1 MSHHILDLPVHLVV
15 AESPAGSLR
24 NHRVGDGVGEM
35 LFQACCDPQHLISV
49 PSAEGYDIRH
59 GGAGSGESSCL
70 VEDNGIGLC
79 KQFQILSALY
89 RALMFLV
96 VAALYPRF
104 GFCKRGAIVPGAYGD
119 IRPGVVRYM
128 AERGYELEK
137 EEGEN
142 LSFRLKS
149 PVQRALKLLWED
161 RITFTRDR
169 AGFYVEGRTKDVV
182 RIVSGL
188 EARMRGEES

>member
-1 MSHHILDLPVHLVV
+1 MKYLVRVLKYFVFITAVMALILLAL
-15 AESPAGSLR
+15 SLAGIVEKDVNSMFR
-24 NHRVGDGVGEM
+24 SGWQSVG
-35 LFQACCDPQHLISV
+35 
-49 PSAEGYDIRH
+49 
-59 GGAGSGESSCL
+59 
-70 VEDNGIGLC
+70 
-79 KQFQILSALY
+79 QI
-89 RALMFLV
+89 ALMFLV

-119 IRPGVVRYM
+119 IRQGVVRYM

-188 EARMRGEES
+188 EARFNGSDELH

>member
-1 MSHHILDLPVHLVV
+1 MKYIVRVLKYFVFITAVMALILLVL
-15 AESPAGSLR
+15 SLAGIVEKDVNSMFR
-24 NHRVGDGVGEM
+24 SGWQSVG
-35 LFQACCDPQHLISV
+35 
-49 PSAEGYDIRH
+49 
-59 GGAGSGESSCL
+59 
-70 VEDNGIGLC
+70 
-79 KQFQILSALY
+79 QI
-89 RALMFLV
+89 ALMFLV

-104 GFCKRGAIVPGAYGD
+104 GFSKRGAIVPGAYGD

-128 AERGYELEK
+128 AEQGYELEK
-137 EEGEN
+137 EEGED

-149 PVQRALKLLWED
+149 PVLRALKLLWED

-188 EARMRGEES
+188 EARMRGEDS

>member
-1 MSHHILDLPVHLVV
+1 MNARQRSWLLPPCAAALVAGVLVGRDLHDLLWPLLASAACLPAVILLRGRLRFLACVLL
-15 AESPAGSLR
+15 ALSLAGIVEKDVNSMFR
-24 NHRVGDGVGEM
+24 SGWQSVG
-35 LFQACCDPQHLISV
+35 
-49 PSAEGYDIRH
+49 
-59 GGAGSGESSCL
+59 
-70 VEDNGIGLC
+70 
-79 KQFQILSALY
+79 QI
-89 RALMFLV
+89 ALMFLV

>member
-1 MSHHILDLPVHLVV
+1 MKYIVRVLKYFVFITVVMALILLVLALLGFV
-15 AESPAGSLR
+15 EKDVDSMFR
-24 NHRVGDGVGEM
+24 NGWNS
-35 LFQACCDPQHLISV
+35 IW
-49 PSAEGYDIRH
+49 
-59 GGAGSGESSCL
+59 
-70 VEDNGIGLC
+70 
-79 KQFQILSALY
+79 QI
-89 RALMFLV
+89 ALMFLA

-104 GFCKRGAIVPGAYGD
+104 GFCKRGAIIPGAYEN
-119 IRPGVVRYM
+119 IRPGLIHYM
-128 AERGYELEK
+128 ARRGYELEK

-149 PVQRALKLLWED
+149 PLQRFLKLLFED

-188 EARMRGEES
+188 EALFDESRTDN

>member
-1 MSHHILDLPVHLVV
+1 MKYIVRVLKYFVFITVVMALILLVLALLGFV
-15 AESPAGSLR
+15 EKDVDSMFR
-24 NHRVGDGVGEM
+24 NGWKS
-35 LFQACCDPQHLISV
+35 IW
-49 PSAEGYDIRH
+49 
-59 GGAGSGESSCL
+59 
-70 VEDNGIGLC
+70 
-79 KQFQILSALY
+79 QI
-89 RALMFLV
+89 ALMFLV

-104 GFCKRGAIVPGAYGD
+104 GFCKRGAIIPGAYED
-119 IRPGVVRYM
+119 IRPGIVRYM
-128 AERGYELEK
+128 AGRGYEIEK

-149 PVQRALKLLWED
+149 PLQRFLKLLFED

-188 EARMRGEES
+188 EALFNGPRTDN

>member
-1 MSHHILDLPVHLVV
+1 MKYIVRVLKYFVFITVVMALILLVLALLGYV
-15 AESPAGSLR
+15 EKDVDSMFR
-24 NHRVGDGVGEM
+24 NGWKS
-35 LFQACCDPQHLISV
+35 IW
-49 PSAEGYDIRH
+49 
-59 GGAGSGESSCL
+59 
-70 VEDNGIGLC
+70 
-79 KQFQILSALY
+79 QI
-89 RALMFLV
+89 ALMFLA

-104 GFCKRGAIVPGAYGD
+104 GFCKRGAIIPGAYED
-119 IRPGVVRYM
+119 IRPGLVRYM
-128 AERGYELEK
+128 AGRGYEIEK

-149 PVQRALKLLWED
+149 PLQRFLKLLFED

-188 EARMRGEES
+188 EALFNGTRTDN

>member
-1 MSHHILDLPVHLVV
+1 MKYLVRVLKYFVFITAVMALILLAL
-15 AESPAGSLR
+15 SLAGIVEKDVNSMFR
-24 NHRVGDGVGEM
+24 SGWQSVG
-35 LFQACCDPQHLISV
+35 
-49 PSAEGYDIRH
+49 
-59 GGAGSGESSCL
+59 
-70 VEDNGIGLC
+70 
-79 KQFQILSALY
+79 QI
-89 RALMFLV
+89 ALMFLV

-188 EARMRGEES
+188 EARFNGSDELH

>member
-1 MSHHILDLPVHLVV
+1 MKYIVRVFKYFVFITVVMALILLVLALLGYV
-15 AESPAGSLR
+15 EKDVDSMFR
-24 NHRVGDGVGEM
+24 NGWKS
-35 LFQACCDPQHLISV
+35 IW
-49 PSAEGYDIRH
+49 
-59 GGAGSGESSCL
+59 
-70 VEDNGIGLC
+70 
-79 KQFQILSALY
+79 QI
-89 RALMFLV
+89 ALMFLA

-104 GFCKRGAIVPGAYGD
+104 GFCKRGAIIPGAYED
-119 IRPGVVRYM
+119 IRPGLVRYM
-128 AERGYELEK
+128 AGRGYEIEK

-149 PVQRALKLLWED
+149 PLQRFLKLLFED

-188 EARMRGEES
+188 EALFNGTRTDN

>member
-1 MSHHILDLPVHLVV
+1 MKYIVRVLKYFVFITVVMALILLVLALLGYV
-15 AESPAGSLR
+15 EKDVDSMFR
-24 NHRVGDGVGEM
+24 NGWKS
-35 LFQACCDPQHLISV
+35 IW
-49 PSAEGYDIRH
+49 
-59 GGAGSGESSCL
+59 
-70 VEDNGIGLC
+70 
-79 KQFQILSALY
+79 QI
-89 RALMFLV
+89 ALMFLA

-104 GFCKRGAIVPGAYGD
+104 GFCKRGAIIPGAYED
-119 IRPGVVRYM
+119 IRPGLVRYM
-128 AERGYELEK
+128 AGRGYEIEK

-149 PVQRALKLLWED
+149 PLQRFLKLLFED

-188 EARMRGEES
+188 EALFNGSRTDN

>member
-1 MSHHILDLPVHLVV
+1 MKYIVRVLKYFVFITVVMALILLVLALLGYV
-15 AESPAGSLR
+15 EKDVDSMFR
-24 NHRVGDGVGEM
+24 NGWKT
-35 LFQACCDPQHLISV
+35 IW
-49 PSAEGYDIRH
+49 
-59 GGAGSGESSCL
+59 
-70 VEDNGIGLC
+70 
-79 KQFQILSALY
+79 QI
-89 RALMFLV
+89 ALMFLA

-104 GFCKRGAIVPGAYGD
+104 GFCKRGAIIPGAYED
-119 IRPGVVRYM
+119 IRPGLVRYM
-128 AERGYELEK
+128 AGRGYEIEK

-149 PVQRALKLLWED
+149 PLQRFLKLLFED

-188 EARMRGEES
+188 EALFNGTRTDN

>member
-1 MSHHILDLPVHLVV
+1 MNS
-15 AESPAGSLR
+15 
-24 NHRVGDGVGEM
+24 
-35 LFQACCDPQHLISV
+35 
-49 PSAEGYDIRH
+49 
-59 GGAGSGESSCL
+59 GA
-70 VEDNGIGLC
+70 
-79 KQFQILSALY
+79 
-89 RALMFLV
+89 
-96 VAALYPRF
+96 
-104 GFCKRGAIVPGAYGD
+104 GAIVPGAYGD

-188 EARMRGEES
+188 EARMRGEDS

>member
-1 MSHHILDLPVHLVV
+1 MKYIVRVLKYFVFITVVMALILLVLALLGFV
-15 AESPAGSLR
+15 EKDVDSMFR
-24 NHRVGDGVGEM
+24 NGWKS
-35 LFQACCDPQHLISV
+35 IW
-49 PSAEGYDIRH
+49 
-59 GGAGSGESSCL
+59 
-70 VEDNGIGLC
+70 
-79 KQFQILSALY
+79 QI
-89 RALMFLV
+89 ALMFLA

-104 GFCKRGAIVPGAYGD
+104 GFCKRGAIIPGAYED
-119 IRPGVVRYM
+119 IRPGIVRYM
-128 AERGYELEK
+128 AGRGYEIEK

-149 PVQRALKLLWED
+149 PLQRFLKLLFED

-188 EARMRGEES
+188 EALFDESRTDN

>member
-1 MSHHILDLPVHLVV
+1 MKYIVRVLKYFVFITLVMALILLVL
-15 AESPAGSLR
+15 SLAGIVEKDVNSMFR
-24 NHRVGDGVGEM
+24 NGWQSVG
-35 LFQACCDPQHLISV
+35 
-49 PSAEGYDIRH
+49 
-59 GGAGSGESSCL
+59 
-70 VEDNGIGLC
+70 
-79 KQFQILSALY
+79 QI
-89 RALMFLV
+89 ALMFLV

-104 GFCKRGAIVPGAYGD
+104 GFCKRGAIVPGIYED
-119 IRPGVVRYM
+119 IRPGLVRYM

-137 EEGEN
+137 EEGED

-149 PVQRALKLLWED
+149 PVLRALKLLWED

-188 EARMRGEES
+188 EARMRGEDS

>member
-1 MSHHILDLPVHLVV
+1 MKYIVRVLKYFVFITVVMALILLVLALLGFV
-15 AESPAGSLR
+15 EKDVDSMFR
-24 NHRVGDGVGEM
+24 NGWKS
-35 LFQACCDPQHLISV
+35 IW
-49 PSAEGYDIRH
+49 
-59 GGAGSGESSCL
+59 
-70 VEDNGIGLC
+70 
-79 KQFQILSALY
+79 QI
-89 RALMFLV
+89 ALMFLV

-104 GFCKRGAIVPGAYGD
+104 GFCKRGAIIPGAYED
-119 IRPGVVRYM
+119 IRPGLVRYM
-128 AERGYELEK
+128 AGRGYEIEK

-149 PVQRALKLLWED
+149 PLQRFLKLLFED

-188 EARMRGEES
+188 EALFNGPRTDN